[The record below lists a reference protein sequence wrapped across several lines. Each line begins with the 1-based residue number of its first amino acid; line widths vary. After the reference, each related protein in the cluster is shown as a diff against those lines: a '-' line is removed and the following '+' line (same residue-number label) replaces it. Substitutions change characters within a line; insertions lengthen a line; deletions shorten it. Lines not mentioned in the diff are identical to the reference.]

1 MQGKVWVSLHQ
12 YSMSLWTTTASLT
25 EILKFKRTPDHLAS
39 HRLCFKL
46 RESHQLKLLSLLVLV
61 NVDGFTRCHKEWQ
74 SIAQG
79 MHHVA
84 HQSTMGE
91 TDEDLVHD
99 THLDL
104 QEQMR
109 NPIAFHAK
117 MMGDII

>member
-1 MQGKVWVSLHQ
+1 
-12 YSMSLWTTTASLT
+12 
-25 EILKFKRTPDHLAS
+25 
-39 HRLCFKL
+39 
-46 RESHQLKLLSLLVLV
+46 
-61 NVDGFTRCHKEWQ
+61 
-74 SIAQG
+74 